1 MELKLIE
8 RGDLKFTQIKV
19 GVKEYEDVC
28 KPVGEAQRL
37 IQNYNSSAVQNWSS
51 YTLVCGLIVDMIPIK
66 KNSKFIYYMLEG
78 DLLNDRKSY
87 EGNNRH

>member
-19 GVKEYEDVC
+19 GVKEYENVC
-28 KPVGEAQRL
+28 KPVGEAQRR
-37 IQNYNSSAVQNWSS
+37 IQMYDSSSIQKCSS
-51 YTLVCGLIVDMIPIK
+51 YILACRIIADMIPTK
-66 KNSKFIYYMLEG
+66 KNSKFIYYMFER

-87 EGNNRH
+87 EENNSN

>member
-28 KPVGEAQRL
+28 KPVGEAQRRIQIYDSSL
-37 IQNYNSSAVQNWSS
+37 IQKFSS
-51 YTLVCGLIVDMIPIK
+51 YTLVCRLIVDMIPMK

>member
-19 GVKEYEDVC
+19 GVKESEDIC
-28 KPVGEAQRL
+28 KPVGEAQRRIQIYDSSL
-37 IQNYNSSAVQNWSS
+37 IQKFSS
-51 YTLVCGLIVDMIPIK
+51 YTLVCRLIVDMIPIK

-87 EGNNRH
+87 EGKQ

>member
-66 KNSKFIYYMLEG
+66 KNSKFIYYMFEG

>member
-19 GVKEYEDVC
+19 GVKEYENVC
-28 KPVGEAQRL
+28 KPVGEARRL
-37 IQNYNSSAVQNWSS
+37 IQNYNSSVVQNWSS
-51 YTLVCGLIVDMIPIK
+51 YTLVCGLITDMTPIK

>member
-19 GVKEYEDVC
+19 GVKEYENVC

-51 YTLVCGLIVDMIPIK
+51 YTLVCVLITDMIPIK

-87 EGNNRH
+87 EGNNKH

>member
-19 GVKEYEDVC
+19 GVKEYENVC
-28 KPVGEAQRL
+28 KPVGEAQRR
-37 IQNYNSSAVQNWSS
+37 IQMYDSSSIQKFSS
-51 YTLVCGLIVDMIPIK
+51 YILVCRIIVDMIPTK
-66 KNSKFIYYMLEG
+66 KNSKFIYYMFEG

-87 EGNNRH
+87 EENNSH

>member
-19 GVKEYEDVC
+19 GVKEYENVC

-51 YTLVCGLIVDMIPIK
+51 YTLVCGLITDMIPTK
-66 KNSKFIYYMLEG
+66 KNSKFIYYMFEG

-87 EGNNRH
+87 EENNSN

>member
-19 GVKEYEDVC
+19 GVKEYENVC

-66 KNSKFIYYMLEG
+66 KNSKFIYYMFEG

-87 EGNNRH
+87 EGNNKH

>member
-28 KPVGEAQRL
+28 KPVGEAQRRIQIYDSSL
-37 IQNYNSSAVQNWSS
+37 IQKFSS
-51 YTLVCGLIVDMIPIK
+51 YTLVCRLIVDMIPIK
-66 KNSKFIYYMLEG
+66 KNSKFIYYMFEG

-87 EGNNRH
+87 EENNSN

>member
-19 GVKEYEDVC
+19 GVKEYENVC

-66 KNSKFIYYMLEG
+66 KNSKFIYYMFEG

-87 EGNNRH
+87 EENNSC

>member
-87 EGNNRH
+87 EGNNSC

>member
-19 GVKEYEDVC
+19 GVKEYENVC

-37 IQNYNSSAVQNWSS
+37 IQNYNSSAVQNCSS
-51 YTLVCGLIVDMIPIK
+51 YTLVCGLIIDMIPIK

>member
-19 GVKEYEDVC
+19 GVKEYENVC
-28 KPVGEAQRL
+28 KPVGEAQRR
-37 IQNYNSSAVQNWSS
+37 IQMYDSSSIQKFSS
-51 YTLVCGLIVDMIPIK
+51 YILVCRIIVDMIPTK
-66 KNSKFIYYMLEG
+66 KNSKFIYYMFEG

-87 EGNNRH
+87 EENNSN

>member
-66 KNSKFIYYMLEG
+66 KNSKFIYYMFEG

-87 EGNNRH
+87 EENNSH

>member
-66 KNSKFIYYMLEG
+66 KNSKFIYYMFEG

-87 EGNNRH
+87 EGKQ

>member
-19 GVKEYEDVC
+19 GVKEYENVC
-28 KPVGEAQRL
+28 KPVGEAQRR
-37 IQNYNSSAVQNWSS
+37 IQMYDSSSIQKFSS
-51 YTLVCGLIVDMIPIK
+51 YTLVCRLIADMIPTK
-66 KNSKFIYYMLEG
+66 KNSKFIYYMFEG

-87 EGNNRH
+87 EENNSN

>member
-19 GVKEYEDVC
+19 GVKEYENVC

-66 KNSKFIYYMLEG
+66 KNSKFIYYMFEG

-87 EGNNRH
+87 EENNSN

>member
-19 GVKEYEDVC
+19 GVKEYENVC

-51 YTLVCGLIVDMIPIK
+51 YTLVCVLITDMIPIK

-87 EGNNRH
+87 EGKQ

>member
-66 KNSKFIYYMLEG
+66 KNSKFIYYMFEG

-87 EGNNRH
+87 EENNSN

>member
-51 YTLVCGLIVDMIPIK
+51 YTLVCGLIIDMIPIK

>member
-19 GVKEYEDVC
+19 GVKEYENVC
-28 KPVGEAQRL
+28 KPVGEAQRRIQIYDSSL
-37 IQNYNSSAVQNWSS
+37 IQKFSS
-51 YTLVCGLIVDMIPIK
+51 YTLVCRLIVDMIPIK
-66 KNSKFIYYMLEG
+66 KNSKFIYYMFEG

-87 EGNNRH
+87 EGKQ

>member
-19 GVKEYEDVC
+19 GVKEYEDIC
-28 KPVGEAQRL
+28 KPVGEAQRRIQIYDSSL
-37 IQNYNSSAVQNWSS
+37 IQKFSS
-51 YTLVCGLIVDMIPIK
+51 YTLVCRLIVDMIPMK

-87 EGNNRH
+87 EKNNSN

>member
-37 IQNYNSSAVQNWSS
+37 IQNYNSSVVQNWSS

-66 KNSKFIYYMLEG
+66 KNSKFIYYMFEG

-87 EGNNRH
+87 EENNSN